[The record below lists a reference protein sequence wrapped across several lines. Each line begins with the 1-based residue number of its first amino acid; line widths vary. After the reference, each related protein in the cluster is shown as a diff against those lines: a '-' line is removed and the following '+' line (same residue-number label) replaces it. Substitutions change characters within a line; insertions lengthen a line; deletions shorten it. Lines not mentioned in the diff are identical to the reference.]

1 MLKAYKVAE
10 VSSLRYFYTLIS
22 LLPLICN
29 KIIGMLPL
37 ICNKN
42 TWMLPLICNKII
54 GVLPLISSKIVIFAL
69 SKYMLY
75 V

>member
-1 MLKAYKVAE
+1 MLRHTLFFAF
-10 VSSLRYFYTLIS
+10 SL

-42 TWMLPLICNKII
+42 T
-54 GVLPLISSKIVIFAL
+54 GVLPLISNKRLFTLLFSWA
-69 SKYMLY
+69 YTRRT
-75 V
+75 

>member
-1 MLKAYKVAE
+1 MLRHTLFFAF
-10 VSSLRYFYTLIS
+10 SL

-42 TWMLPLICNKII
+42 MRL
-54 GVLPLISSKIVIFAL
+54 LPLISNKIVIFAL
-69 SKYMLY
+69 SKCMLY

>member
-1 MLKAYKVAE
+1 ML
-10 VSSLRYFYTLIS
+10 RHTLFWAFIS

-42 TWMLPLICNKII
+42 I
-54 GVLPLISSKIVIFAL
+54 GVLPLICNINMRLLPLISNKIVIFAL
-69 SKYMLY
+69 SKCMLY